1 MEKIQLINYG
11 TGLYELINSGRKNIK
26 VDGIELPVEGVYC
39 LNEVPKVIE
48 YKVVKPEE
56 LLHYIK
62 GKNIITLEEYR
73 QVLNLRLDDKDVMFE
88 TVEDRDVYNYYVN
101 DSKPVYSEP
110 ETIWVPY
117 EISVLYKEFIPDEYK
132 AYISS
137 NYVYPTTPYSTSR
150 ISTIE
155 PVKAICTYNPYQ
167 DIMLRSTLVSKEFEE
182 VENNIFNSKSK
193 GKKFE
198 INDGVKF
205 SKINETYISKYFS
218 SRLFKSVK
226 GSFEECK
233 QACDRDL
240 QAVTDVVNMF
250 VRQFEEVS
258 LDRQLL
264 KDSLDTMLYAKEKL
278 DKISVSKSYKDGY
291 NAARNS
297 VVKAINNLIKL

>member
-1 MEKIQLINYG
+1 VEKIQLINYG
-11 TGLYELINSGRKNIK
+11 TGLYELINPGRKILK
-26 VDGIELPVEGVYC
+26 VDGIELPVEGTYC

-48 YKVVKPEE
+48 YKVIKPGA

-62 GKNIITLEEYR
+62 DENIVTLAEYR
-73 QVLNLRLDDKDVMFE
+73 QILNLRLDDEDVMFE
-88 TVEDRDVYNYYVN
+88 TTEDRDLYNYYVN
-101 DSKPVYSEP
+101 NSKAVYSEP
-110 ETIWVPY
+110 ETVWVQY
-117 EISVLYKEFIPDEYK
+117 EIDVLYKEFIPDEYK

-137 NYVYPTTPYSTSR
+137 DYVYPITPYSTSR

-155 PVKAICTYNPYQ
+155 PVKAICSYVPYQ
-167 DIMLRSTLVSKEFEE
+167 NIMLRSTLVAKGFEE

-198 INDGVKF
+198 INDGIKF

-218 SRLFKSVK
+218 SHLFKSVK

-240 QAVTDVVNMF
+240 QAVTEVVNMF
-250 VRQFEEVS
+250 VRQFEEVP

-278 DKISVSKSYKDGY
+278 DKISVSKSYKDDY